1 MSNGNRDKNLV
12 KNIMLFGISSFGTK
26 IIYFLLVPLYTT
38 CLTTEDYGYVDLI
51 NTVISLLVPIMTVG
65 MSESVLKFVIV
76 YQEKKMLFLTVH

>member
-51 NTVISLLVPIMTVG
+51 NKIGRAHV
-65 MSESVLKFVIV
+65 
-76 YQEKKMLFLTVH
+76 